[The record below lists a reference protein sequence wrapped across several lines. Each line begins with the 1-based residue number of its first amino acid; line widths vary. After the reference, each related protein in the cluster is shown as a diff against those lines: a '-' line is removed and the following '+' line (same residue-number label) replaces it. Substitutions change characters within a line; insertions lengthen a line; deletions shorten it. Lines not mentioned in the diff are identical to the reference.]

1 MVYHLPTHTYPDSPL
16 SKMSVTCRNPSPQPL
31 LAHTVKYLIDVAC
44 HTPSKNSQA
53 YFEIIVSE
61 DMAFHRHQ
69 LYEACRTQDPDPT
82 GDYANIYNPQM
93 LAPLLIIYN
102 ELPPSAT
109 HPEYVKNE
117 TDMDWTQDARIAM
130 GISMGVVA
138 HSAARLGLN
147 IGYCGCIDATEW
159 RQAWSQRLPDHEW
172 RAPQIVCVS
181 QDQHQP
187 LRTHPLQPGRIFES
201 QPKQP
206 ISIHRWQPNGGEW
219 SE

>member
-1 MVYHLPTHTYPDSPL
+1 MVYHLPTNTYPDSPL
-16 SKMSVTCRNPSPQPL
+16 MRMSVTCRNPSPLPL
-31 LAHTVKYLIDVAC
+31 ESHTVNYLVDVAC
-44 HTPSKNSQA
+44 HTPSKNSQV

-61 DMAFHRHQ
+61 DITFHRAQ

-82 GDYANIYNPQM
+82 GDYPNIYNPQM
-93 LAPLLIIYN
+93 LAPLIIIYN
-102 ELPPSAT
+102 ELPSSAT

-117 TDMDWTQDARIAM
+117 MDNDWTQDARIAM

-147 IGYCGCIDATEW
+147 VGYCGCIDATLW
-159 RQAWSQRLPDHEW
+159 QTAWSQRLPDHEW
-172 RAPQIVCVS
+172 RSPQIVCVS
-181 QDQHQP
+181 HDHHQP
-187 LRTHPLQPGRIFES
+187 LRTHPLQPGRTFES

-206 ISIHRWQPNGGEW
+206 VPIHRWQLDGSEW